1 MPVLETDFLKALI
14 DPDDRLHGKA
24 VRALEKV
31 RDRKW
36 HVASSAFLEL
46 DLVLKKS
53 GISLE
58 DRIDAFEALKPHIP
72 LESTPKFTHQTM
84 AVAGRLQRTYK
95 FSRFYFDSIHLGIA
109 MEHDRE
115 IVSSDRGFDGVREV
129 KRIPLE
135 KL

>member
-14 DPDDRLHGKA
+14 DPDDKLHGKA

-31 RDRKW
+31 RDGKW
-36 HVASSAFLEL
+36 HVASPAFLEL

-53 GISLE
+53 GILLE
-58 DRIDAFEALKPHIP
+58 DRISAFEALKPHIP
-72 LESTPKFTHQTM
+72 LESTLKFTHQTM
-84 AVAGRLQRTYK
+84 AVVGRLQRTCR
-95 FSRFYFDSIHLGIA
+95 FPHFYFDSLHLGIA
-109 MEHDRE
+109 IEHDGE
-115 IVSSDRGFDGVREV
+115 IVSSDRDFDTVREV